1 MGASAPNRGPARVP
15 RAVAAA
21 AGIPGVLREL
31 TAAAGIPGVLRELT
45 AANCTDLDLR
55 AVLDFALGRPSQ

>member
-1 MGASAPNRGPARVP
+1 VP
-15 RAVAAA
+15 RAVA
-21 AGIPGVLREL
+21 
-31 TAAAGIPGVLRELT
+31 AAAGIPGVLRELT